1 MDLQQKTDYIQAKL
15 KSLGER
21 NVYFEPPAD
30 YRMLYPCS
38 VFRRGTI
45 STRNADN
52 NIYKMNDA
60 YDITHISRTPDDE
73 MVHRILV
80 GDEEHPQPFKMIR
93 HVRHFVSDGLHHDT
107 FKLYL

>member
-1 MDLQQKTDYIQAKL
+1 
-15 KSLGER
+15 
-21 NVYFEPPAD
+21 
-30 YRMLYPCS
+30 
-38 VFRRGTI
+38 
-45 STRNADN
+45 
-52 NIYKMNDA
+52 MNDA

-80 GDEEHPQPFKMIR
+80 GDAEHPQPFKMIR